1 MQPLTTAVITE
12 YTEVT
17 LRVTSGSTVPIKK
30 CSYSVPS
37 RLRGE
42 RVRVRIYDDRILIF
56 YGDQLQV
63 STERLRGEGG
73 HRIDYRHIV
82 HSLLRKPGGFRRY
95 RYRDD
100 LFPTQT
106 FRRAFDALDSTLD
119 PRRADIEY
127 LRILHLAATTMESD
141 VEKEL
146 LRQLDA
152 DALPSADE
160 VRDRVAPAELE
171 IPRINIPA
179 VELSSYDELLTES
192 VFSAGVLS

>member
-1 MQPLTTAVITE
+1 MIDVRFKGKSQLVC
-12 YTEVT
+12 
-17 LRVTSGSTVPIKK
+17 G
-30 CSYSVPS
+30 
-37 RLRGE
+37 RL
-42 RVRVRIYDDRILIF
+42 I
-56 YGDQLQV
+56 
-63 STERLRGEGG
+63 GEGKA
-73 HRIDYRHIV
+73 RIDYRHIV

-106 FRRAFDALDSTLD
+106 FRRAFEALDSTFD
-119 PRRADIEY
+119 QRKADIEY

-152 DALPSADE
+152 GALPSADE

-171 IPRINIPA
+171 IPDIFAPVA
-179 VELSSYDELLTES
+179 ELSSYDELLTET